1 MWIADNWKEYEVID
15 CSNGEKLERWE
26 ITFSFVRT
34 LRSFGI
40 LRKPERNGDVRTD
53 IITAAKKAVVNG
65 SSLIFHNSGTY
76 TIRI

>member
-1 MWIADNWKEYEVID
+1 MKLLTAPMEKN
-15 CSNGEKLERWE
+15 SNGGE

>member
-15 CSNGEKLERWE
+15 CSNGEKTRTLGE

-53 IITAAKKAVVNG
+53 IITAAK
-65 SSLIFHNSGTY
+65 
-76 TIRI
+76 RRW